1 MGILEL
7 VLIAVGLSM
16 DAFAVSV
23 CKGLAMERAT
33 VKNGVIVG
41 LWFGVFQGLMPLLGY
56 FLGAAFGVY
65 IVAVDHWIAFVLLAI
80 IGGKM
85 IYESFQNG
93 EEEKKGSA
101 SLSVSLMLGLAVAT
115 SIDAFAVGITFA
127 LLPSVNILLA
137 VGLIGLIT
145 FLLSA
150 MGVWVGRIFGGTGT
164 WAERLGGLI
173 LIGIGVKILLEHL
186 QILG

>member
-1 MGILEL
+1 MGVLEL
-7 VLIAVGLSM
+7 MLIAVGLSM
-16 DAFAVSV
+16 DAFAVSI

-33 VKNGVIVG
+33 IKNGLIVG

-56 FLGAAFGVY
+56 LLGDAFGVY
-65 IVAVDHWIAFVLLAI
+65 IVAFDHWIAFGLLAI

-85 IYESFQNG
+85 IYESFQDS
-93 EEEKKGSA
+93 EEKDDDA
-101 SLSVSLMLGLAVAT
+101 SLSVSVMLLLAIAT

-145 FLLSA
+145 FALSA
-150 MGVWVGRIFGGTGT
+150 AGVWLGRIFGGTGT
-164 WAERLGGLI
+164 WAARLGGVI
-173 LIGIGVKILLEHL
+173 LVGIGVKILVEHL
-186 QILG
+186 NLLG